1 MRIIFHGPWAA
12 EKIKAL
18 GNINEGDGQEILLEV
33 DAEKA
38 TEVAS
43 ILFANFPV
51 RDLSITR
58 TPLEKIIESIYLES
72 SSALPEKV

>member
-1 MRIIFHGPWAA
+1 
-12 EKIKAL
+12 
-18 GNINEGDGQEILLEV
+18 V
-33 DAEKA
+33 DVEKA

-51 RDLSITR
+51 RDLNITS

-72 SSALPEKV
+72 SSVLPEKV